1 MITNTKKILVNFSV
15 FMYFLLLLLTSLFEN
30 YIIFI
35 FFYLSLLLCG
45 IVGLYVQNLKL
56 TIQKFLVIGLFVFM
70 GIMNIFIVG
79 NTTINEIIF
88 VLLFGIVS
96 FTISSKELNE
106 KTLLLILG
114 LNIIVVLYKYLTVGL
129 YGRLYTS
136 ASRNFVSVY
145 LMYPTVIYYSIIARK
160 KNEYINMLPV
170 ILVWILSLISRGRG
184 GIISSTVFLIG
195 VYIVK
200 YRSMKL
206 IKKMIVISIFFL
218 AIAIAM
224 LNISYILEK
233 LRTSVIMELFVSNGM
248 NSSRTRFWS
257 EYIELAVSNLKNFV
271 FGANISDTFIG
282 RYLEGNPHNSFIEI
296 HILNGIFSLIT
307 IIVLLIKNG
316 ITSFREKNY
325 LYFVCMLS
333 IMIRAFTDHVL
344 WASFGTPILFYFIFY
359 YNVIIQ
365 PCHNNYTY
373 IGGGK

>member
-1 MITNTKKILVNFSV
+1 
-15 FMYFLLLLLTSLFEN
+15 
-30 YIIFI
+30 
-35 FFYLSLLLCG
+35 
-45 IVGLYVQNLKL
+45 
-56 TIQKFLVIGLFVFM
+56 
-70 GIMNIFIVG
+70 
-79 NTTINEIIF
+79 
-88 VLLFGIVS
+88 
-96 FTISSKELNE
+96 
-106 KTLLLILG
+106 
-114 LNIIVVLYKYLTVGL
+114 
-129 YGRLYTS
+129 
-136 ASRNFVSVY
+136 
-145 LMYPTVIYYSIIARK
+145 MYPTVIYYSIIARK

-316 ITSFREKNY
+316 IIGLIAYALIYLHYIRTVLVGKESLIFFGMAIITMTLVSMLTENYMVITNIVFGVFFYCFMSSISLWVTPGTGELKNE
-325 LYFVCMLS
+325 
-333 IMIRAFTDHVL
+333 
-344 WASFGTPILFYFIFY
+344 
-359 YNVIIQ
+359 
-365 PCHNNYTY
+365 
-373 IGGGK
+373 